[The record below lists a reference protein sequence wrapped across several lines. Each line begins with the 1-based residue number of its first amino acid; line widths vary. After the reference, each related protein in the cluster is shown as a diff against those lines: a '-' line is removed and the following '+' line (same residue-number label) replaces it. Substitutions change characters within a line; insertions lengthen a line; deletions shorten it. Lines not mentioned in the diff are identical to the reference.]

1 MIPAAAATNNINIL
15 QVGQVLPQGLQF
27 GLVPTANGQRQS
39 TLRAT
44 SGKMVRGAAPRG
56 PGRAP

>member
-1 MIPAAAATNNINIL
+1 MAVAYYYGDTL
-15 QVGQVLPQGLQF
+15 THVGQVLPQGLQF

-39 TLRAT
+39 TFRAT
-44 SGKMVRGAAPRG
+44 SGKMVRGAATRG